1 MSERRDLNAAARAVL
16 AAAERAKAEQDAA
29 AQTQHQAGGIPE
41 RQGIL
46 ADDTLGRILKAMEPP
61 FRRYMRK
68 FGTVGLLALPIR
80 IWTLYR
86 DSSGFFDM
94 FPRAAAH
101 DPFWML
107 KFLWGCAVMAATW
120 WALAEAWRSNAQHAR
135 RKRALK
141 AQKASADA
149 RLNSQS

>member
-29 AQTQHQAGGIPE
+29 VQAQNATRGTPE
-41 RQGIL
+41 PPGVL

-61 FRRYMRK
+61 FRRYMRT
-68 FGTVGLLALPIR
+68 FATVGLLTMPIR

-86 DSSGFFDM
+86 DSSGFLDM
-94 FPRAAAH
+94 FPRAEAQQ
-101 DPFWML
+101 PLWML
-107 KFLWGCAVMAATW
+107 KFLWGCAVLSFTW
-120 WALAEAWRSNAQHAR
+120 WALAEAWRSTAQQAR

-149 RLNSQS
+149 GLNSQS